1 MLMRGDLVATRF
13 GLLWVDRRLEE
24 DGRSVGYVGLTL
36 LDSRTVP
43 VEVQFESADV
53 SCVYRPAWQRR

>member
-1 MLMRGDLVATRF
+1 M
-13 GLLWVDRRLEE
+13 
-24 DGRSVGYVGLTL
+24 GYVGLTL